1 MANFSGPTCKLA
13 RREKADLSLKSG
25 IRSLDSKCN
34 LEVPPGQHGSKRART
49 TDYGVQLRAKQKVKR
64 IYGVLEKQFLRYFK
78 EAARR
83 QGSTGEQLMKILESR
98 LDNVVYRLGFAATRR
113 DARQLVTHGHIL
125 VNGERV
131 NIPSYTVK
139 PGEEITLKESSRQ
152 LERVQFAVA
161 VAKQHTKADWV
172 DVDLDQLKGTLTRAP
187 ELSDLPPDLNVQ
199 LIIELYSK

>member
-34 LEVPPGQHGSKRART
+34 LEVPPGQHGAKRART

-125 VNGERV
+125 VNGQRV

-139 PGEEITLKESSRQ
+139 PAEEITLKESSRQ